1 MGRHLR
7 WITLGGLLLLGA
19 VMGCHKNA
27 VQTKVPPD
35 PLVTTK
41 KPVEGRPRTHAPE
54 DDAMPEPPAPPPNLD
69 VSPSLPKGP
78 PPPEM
83 TYPSL
88 LDVRGA
94 PDRGR

>member
-1 MGRHLR
+1 MGRHFR
-7 WITLGGLLLLGA
+7 WITLGGLVFLGA
-19 VMGCHKNA
+19 LMGCHKNA

-41 KPVEGRPRTHAPE
+41 KPVEGRTRPHAPE
-54 DDAMPEPPAPPPNLD
+54 DDGIPEPPAPPNLD
-69 VSPSLPKGP
+69 VPSTLPKG

-88 LDVRGA
+88 LDVRA
-94 PDRGR
+94 VPERNR